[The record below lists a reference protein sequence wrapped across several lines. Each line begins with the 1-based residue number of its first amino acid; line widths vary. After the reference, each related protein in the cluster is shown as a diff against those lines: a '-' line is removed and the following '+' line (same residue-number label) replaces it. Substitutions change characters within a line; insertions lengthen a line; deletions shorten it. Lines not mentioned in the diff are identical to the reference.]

1 MKILIA
7 NKFFYPKGG
16 SEISMFNIAEI
27 LLQHGHEIKFFSMKD
42 SKNIKSEDDKYFV
55 SFIDFHQLNSFFK
68 KIYAFFRVLYSF
80 EAKRKIELLIK
91 EFKPEILFAH
101 NIAHHITP
109 SIFHLAKKHNIKIIQ
124 FMHDFKVVCPSYL
137 MKWGN
142 GVICDGLCRNKKFFW
157 CTIKKC
163 SHNNFFWSLT
173 NTLEMYLHHSILHS
187 YDLVD
192 VYISPSRFLKNK
204 VEEMGFKKKIVVL
217 PNFVWLDE
225 FEPSYEFEENTI
237 CYFGR
242 LSKEKGL
249 FTLLNAVKGLNV
261 KLKIIGEGPLKDEL
275 QNLAA
280 SFSLRDKENIKF
292 LGYKTGEELKN
303 EIKKSMFVVLPSE
316 WYENNPR
323 AVLES
328 FALGKPVIG
337 SRIGG
342 IPELV
347 IDGLT
352 GYTFEVGNVEDL
364 REKILYL
371 IKNSQKVI
379 ELGKKARKFVED
391 NHNPKIYYEKL
402 MKILSDCLKSST

>member
-1 MKILIA
+1 MKTLIV

-16 SEISMFNIAEI
+16 SENAVFAIAEN
-27 LLQHGHEIKFFSMKD
+27 LVQHGNEVRFFSMKNV
-42 SKNIKSEDDKYFV
+42 KNIKSDDEKYFV
-55 SFIDFHQLNSFFK
+55 SEIDFHSLKSPFE
-68 KIYAFFRVLYSF
+68 KINAFFRVLFSF
-80 EAKRKIELLIK
+80 EAKKKIEVLIK
-91 EFKPEILFAH
+91 EFKPEILQVH
-101 NIAHHITP
+101 NIEHQITP
-109 SIFHLAKKHNIKIIQ
+109 SIFFVAKKYNVKIIK
-124 FMHDFKVVCPSYL
+124 FLHDFKVVCPAYNML
-137 MKWGN
+137 WGD
-142 GVICDGLCRNKKFFW
+142 GTICPGLCRNNKFFW
-157 CTIKKC
+157 CTIKRC

-173 NTLEMYLHHSILHS
+173 NTLEMYFHHSILHS

-192 VYISPSRFLKNK
+192 VFISPSRFLKDK

-249 FTLLNAVKGLNV
+249 FTLLNAIKGLDV
-261 KLKIIGEGPLKDEL
+261 KLKIIGEGPLKENL
-275 QNLAA
+275 QKITAG
-280 SFSLRDKENIKF
+280 FSLRDKENIQF

-303 EIKKSMFVVLPSE
+303 EIRKSMFVVLPSE
-316 WYENNPR
+316 WYENNPKT
-323 AVLES
+323 VLES

-347 IDGLT
+347 IDEIT

-364 REKILYL
+364 KEKIVYL
-371 IKNSQKVI
+371 VKNPQKIVK
-379 ELGKKARKFVED
+379 LGRNARKYVEE
-391 NHNPKIYYEKL
+391 NHNPDKYYQEL
-402 MKILSDCLKSST
+402 MKICRQILEK

>member
-1 MKILIA
+1 MKVLVI
-7 NKFFYPKGG
+7 NKFFYPRGG
-16 SEISMFNIAEI
+16 SENMMFDIAE
-27 LLQHGHEIKFFSMKD
+27 LLSNYGHQIKFFSMED
-42 SKNIKSEDDKYFV
+42 ERNIPSADTKYFV
-55 SFIDFHQLNSFFK
+55 SNIDFHSLRNPIK
-68 KIYAFFRVLYSF
+68 KIQAFFRVLYSL
-80 EAKRKIELLIK
+80 EAKKKIDFLIK
-91 EFKPEILFAH
+91 EWNPDILLVH
-101 NIAHHITP
+101 NIEHQITP
-109 SIFHLAKKHNIKIIQ
+109 AIFEVAKKYNIKTVK
-124 FMHDFKVVCPSYL
+124 FMHDFKIVCPAYNML
-137 MKWGN
+137 WGD
-142 GVICDGLCRNKKFFW
+142 GTICSGLCRNKKFFW

-173 NTLEMYLHHSILHS
+173 NTLEMYFHHSILHS

-192 VYISPSRFLKNK
+192 VFISPSRFLKDE

-217 PNFVWLDE
+217 PNFVCLDE
-225 FEPSYEFEENTI
+225 FKPSYEFEENTI

-275 QNLAA
+275 QKLAA

-303 EIKKSMFVVLPSE
+303 EIRKSMFVVLPSE
-316 WYENNPR
+316 CYENNPR
-323 AVLES
+323 TVLES

-347 IDGLT
+347 IDGMT
-352 GYTFEVGNVEDL
+352 GFTFEVGNVEDL
-364 REKILYL
+364 REKIVYL
-371 IKNSQKVI
+371 VKNPQKVV
-379 ELGKKARKFVED
+379 ELGRNARKFVEE
-391 NHNPKIYYEKL
+391 NYNPDRYYQEL
-402 MKILSDCLKSST
+402 MKIFIQILER